1 MATRFILRIYLDG
14 NPMSEL
20 VDKKRVVIVGG
31 GFAGLNAAKRLA
43 RDPKLQI
50 TLIDRRNHHLFQPLL
65 YQVAMAGLNPADI
78 AAPIRSLFSGQNNVR
93 VICGE
98 VKSVDPALSQ
108 IHTDIGDLPYDYLL
122 MACGAM
128 HSYFGNPQWE
138 PFAPGLKT
146 IEQATEIRRRVL
158 SAFEKAELTDDPD
171 ERRRQ
176 LTFIVVGGGP
186 TGVELAGA
194 IGEMSRFTLA
204 RDFRNID
211 SKLSRI
217 ILVEAGPRIL
227 PMFSEKLSAR
237 ATRDL
242 EQLGVQTWTSSR
254 LTNVNSDGVDVSGER
269 IRAATVLW
277 AAGVKASELGQDSGL
292 SCDRQGR
299 VIVNPDLSL
308 PDFPNVFVAGDQ
320 CAFIDKK
327 TGRQVPGVAPAAVQQ
342 GQFVARAIEND
353 LAGKERGEF
362 QYFDKGQMATIGR
375 SRAITEVGKYRMTG
389 VVAWLAWLVVHIYFL
404 TGFRNRLFVVASWA
418 WSFLTFRR
426 GSRLIVGKRW
436 QMYSDDSSED
446 AKGPAI
452 SEPSRT
458 V

>member
-1 MATRFILRIYLDG
+1 
-14 NPMSEL
+14 MSQEENG
-20 VDKKRVVIVGG
+20 KKHVVIVGG

-43 RDPKLQI
+43 RESKVEV

-78 AAPIRSLFSGQNNVR
+78 AAPIRSVLSNHKNIRVVCSEVR
-93 VICGE
+93 
-98 VKSVDPALSQ
+98 SVDVENQ
-108 IHTDIGDLPYDYLL
+108 ILQTDNGEQPFDYLL
-122 MACGAM
+122 LACGAM

-138 PFAPGLKT
+138 QHAPGLKT

-176 LTFIVVGGGP
+176 LTFVVVGGGP

-254 LTNVNSDGVDVSGER
+254 LTDVTEDGVEVSGER
-269 IRAATVLW
+269 LRTATVLW
-277 AAGVKASELGQDSGL
+277 AAGVQASDLGSSSGL

-299 VIVNPDLSL
+299 VVVGPDLSL
-308 PDFPNVFVAGDQ
+308 PDHPRIFVAGDQ
-320 CAFIDKK
+320 CAFIDAK
-327 TGRQVPGVAPAAVQQ
+327 TDRQVPGVAPAAVQQ
-342 GQFVARAIEND
+342 GQFVADMIRND
-353 LAGKERGEF
+353 LSGKPRDVF

-375 SRAITEVGKYRMTG
+375 SRAITEVGKYRLAG
-389 VVAWLAWLVVHIYFL
+389 FIAWLAWLVIHIYFL
-404 TGFRNRLFVVASWA
+404 TGFRNRIFVVASWA
-418 WSFLTFRR
+418 WSFITFRR

-436 QMYSDDSSED
+436 QIYSDQNTDSDTEHTSEGHA
-446 AKGPAI
+446 AK
-452 SEPSRT
+452 
-458 V
+458 